1 MGLMSWLR
9 GVGGGDA
16 DRPGGGASE
25 PGSVPGSVAGSVTGF
40 GGGAGAGA
48 DRRAGRVDVDRLEPM
63 QRLVSGQRLTS
74 APAEFEASLTTR
86 QDTALGTPLG
96 HLVSP
101 DAPAGLVRGIGVA
114 EPAPLSPA
122 PSSPVAAQRSVDMP
136 LRGDARPSGRAGPP
150 AGSAGGAEARDQP
163 AVREA
168 GPAPVQRLY
177 GGEGPAMTS
186 AAEYGAGAG
195 GAEQW
200 PVRRLVGERTV
211 VPDARPAVPDPSPA
225 EARDAPTA
233 QGAGPVSGGPGLQR
247 AVTPP
252 AGDAGKR
259 TRRTPGL
266 GAPLPGLPPTAQR
279 RAATDGPAPGGPA
292 SSGAGAEGAGAEGI
306 AGTEGLGGAGGFA
319 GADEGAGGRDAV
331 APLLGEDPVAGVAFR
346 GPAASGGSGE
356 ADRSGDAGGVG
367 DAGGAVVDVPRGGG
381 AEGAGGVAGVAGA
394 GGVGG
399 SVQRTLSVTAF
410 PAAPG
415 PDPEPARRPVAPL
428 LGDRPLVPRNAD
440 VQRAVE
446 PGPGPAP
453 GPDDGSAVPPGGVP
467 VRWTG
472 ADEGGPPAGPGV
484 RLGPAPGPAGV
495 PSAPGP
501 LQRRA
506 VGAAG
511 GPPIPA
517 SVARSVGPGA
527 SGAGRGAAGP
537 PGPPPLWSGG
547 GAGAV
552 AVSAGVAQ
560 RMADG
565 SVVFA
570 GAPVSGTSRAVI
582 QRAAEPVEPVEP
594 VEEPPPPEPADEPP
608 PEPVPVTEPGGGE
621 QPGPAAAAGQGGG
634 GTPAVTD
641 ELVRALYP
649 PLSRLLKN
657 DLRLERERAGHLIN
671 TRH

>member
-9 GVGGGDA
+9 GVGGGGA

-25 PGSVPGSVAGSVTGF
+25 PGSAAGSVPGF
-40 GGGAGAGA
+40 GGGAGSGA
-48 DRRAGRVDVDRLEPM
+48 DGRAGRVDVDRLEPM
-63 QRLVSGQRLTS
+63 RRLVSGQRLTS

-114 EPAPLSPA
+114 EPAPSSPA

-150 AGSAGGAEARDQP
+150 AGSVGGAETRDQP
-163 AVREA
+163 VVREA
-168 GPAPVQRLY
+168 GTAPVQRLY

-195 GAEQW
+195 GAEEW

-211 VPDARPAVPDPSPA
+211 VPDARPAVPGPSPA

-233 QGAGPVSGGPGLQR
+233 QGAGPVSGGPGVQR

-279 RAATDGPAPGGPA
+279 RAATDGPASGGPA
-292 SSGAGAEGAGAEGI
+292 SGRTGAEGAGAGS
-306 AGTEGLGGAGGFA
+306 FA
-319 GADEGAGGRDAV
+319 GADAGAGGRDAV

-356 ADRSGDAGGVG
+356 ADGVG
-367 DAGGAVVDVPRGGG
+367 DAGGAVVDMPRGAG
-381 AEGAGGVAGVAGA
+381 AQGADGADGAGGDSGA

-399 SVQRTLSVTAF
+399 SVQRTVSVTAF
-410 PAAPG
+410 PAPPG

-428 LGDRPLVPRNAD
+428 LGDRPLVPRNTD

-472 ADEGGPPAGPGV
+472 AEEGGPPAGPGV
-484 RLGPAPGPAGV
+484 RLGPAPAGV
-495 PSAPGP
+495 PSVPGP

-511 GPPIPA
+511 GPPVPA

-527 SGAGRGAAGP
+527 AGAGRGAAGP
-537 PGPPPLWSGG
+537 PGPPPPWSGG

-570 GAPVSGTSRAVI
+570 GAPVSGTSRAVV
-582 QRAAEPVEPVEP
+582 QRAAEPVEP

-608 PEPVPVTEPGGGE
+608 PEPAPVTEPGGGE
-621 QPGPAAAAGQGGG
+621 QPAPETAAGQGGG
-634 GTPAVTD
+634 GAPAVTD
-641 ELVRALYP
+641 ELVRALYA

>member
-16 DRPGGGASE
+16 DRPGGGASG
-25 PGSVPGSVAGSVTGF
+25 PGSVPGF
-40 GGGAGAGA
+40 GGGAGSGA
-48 DRRAGRVDVDRLEPM
+48 DGRAGRVDVDRLEPM
-63 QRLVSGQRLTS
+63 RRLVSGQRLTS

-114 EPAPLSPA
+114 EPAPSSPA

-163 AVREA
+163 VVREA

-195 GAEQW
+195 GAEEW

-233 QGAGPVSGGPGLQR
+233 QGAGPVSGGPGVQR
-247 AVTPP
+247 TVTPP

-259 TRRTPGL
+259 TRRAPGL

-279 RAATDGPAPGGPA
+279 RAATDRPAPGGPA
-292 SSGAGAEGAGAEGI
+292 SSGAGAEGAGAEDF
-306 AGTEGLGGAGGFA
+306 AGAEGFGRAGSFA

-346 GPAASGGSGE
+346 ESAASGGSGE
-356 ADRSGDAGGVG
+356 ADGVG

-381 AEGAGGVAGVAGA
+381 AQGTDGASGDSGGAGT

-399 SVQRTLSVTAF
+399 SVQRTVSVTAF
-410 PAAPG
+410 PAPPG

-428 LGDRPLVPRNAD
+428 LGDRPLVPRNTD

-453 GPDDGSAVPPGGVP
+453 GPDDGSAVSPGGVP

-472 ADEGGPPAGPGV
+472 AEEGGPPAGPGV
-484 RLGPAPGPAGV
+484 RLGPASAGV
-495 PSAPGP
+495 PSVPGP

-511 GPPIPA
+511 GPPVPA

-527 SGAGRGAAGP
+527 AGTGRGAAGP
-537 PGPPPLWSGG
+537 PGPPWSGG

-570 GAPVSGTSRAVI
+570 GAPVSGTSRAVV
-582 QRAAEPVEPVEP
+582 QRAAEPVEPVE
-594 VEEPPPPEPADEPP
+594 EPPSPEPADEPP

-621 QPGPAAAAGQGGG
+621 QPVPEAAGGQGGG
-634 GTPAVTD
+634 GAPAVTD
-641 ELVRALYP
+641 ELVRALYA

>member
-16 DRPGGGASE
+16 DRPGSGASE
-25 PGSVPGSVAGSVTGF
+25 PGSVAGSVTGF
-40 GGGAGAGA
+40 CGGAGSGA
-48 DRRAGRVDVDRLEPM
+48 DGRAGRVDVDRLEPM
-63 QRLVSGQRLTS
+63 RRLVSGQRLTS

-114 EPAPLSPA
+114 EPAP
-122 PSSPVAAQRSVDMP
+122 SSPVAAQRSVDMP

-163 AVREA
+163 VVREA
-168 GPAPVQRLY
+168 GTAPVQRLY

-233 QGAGPVSGGPGLQR
+233 QGAGPVSGGPGVQR
-247 AVTPP
+247 TVTPP

-279 RAATDGPAPGGPA
+279 RAATDGPASGGPA
-292 SSGAGAEGAGAEGI
+292 SSGAGAEGFGRAGS
-306 AGTEGLGGAGGFA
+306 FA

-346 GPAASGGSGE
+346 GPAASGGPGE
-356 ADRSGDAGGVG
+356 ADGVG

-381 AEGAGGVAGVAGA
+381 VEGAGGAGGDSGGAGT

-399 SVQRTLSVTAF
+399 SVQRTVSVTAF

-428 LGDRPLVPRNAD
+428 LGDRPLVPRNTD

-472 ADEGGPPAGPGV
+472 AEEGGPPAGPGV
-484 RLGPAPGPAGV
+484 RLGPAPAGV

-506 VGAAG
+506 VGASG
-511 GPPIPA
+511 GPPVPA

-527 SGAGRGAAGP
+527 AGTGRGAAGP
-537 PGPPPLWSGG
+537 PGPPWSGG

-570 GAPVSGTSRAVI
+570 GAPVSGTSRAVV
-582 QRAAEPVEPVEP
+582 QRAAEPVEP
-594 VEEPPPPEPADEPP
+594 VEEPPPPEPAVEPP

-621 QPGPAAAAGQGGG
+621 QPTPEAAAAQGGG
-634 GTPAVTD
+634 GAPAVTD
-641 ELVRALYP
+641 ELVRALYA

>member
-25 PGSVPGSVAGSVTGF
+25 PGSAAGSVPGF
-40 GGGAGAGA
+40 GGGAGSGA
-48 DRRAGRVDVDRLEPM
+48 DGRAGRVDVDRLEPM
-63 QRLVSGQRLTS
+63 RRLVSGQRLTS

-114 EPAPLSPA
+114 EPAPSSPA

-163 AVREA
+163 VVREA
-168 GPAPVQRLY
+168 GTAPVQRLY

-195 GAEQW
+195 GAEEW

-211 VPDARPAVPDPSPA
+211 VPDARPPVPDPSPA

-233 QGAGPVSGGPGLQR
+233 QGAGPVSGGPGVQR

-252 AGDAGKR
+252 AGDAGNR

-279 RAATDGPAPGGPA
+279 RAATDGPASGGPA
-292 SSGAGAEGAGAEGI
+292 SGRTGAEGAGAEDF
-306 AGTEGLGGAGGFA
+306 AGTEGLGGAGSFA
-319 GADEGAGGRDAV
+319 GADAGAGGRDAV
-331 APLLGEDPVAGVAFR
+331 APLLREDPVAGVAFR

-356 ADRSGDAGGVG
+356 ADGVG
-367 DAGGAVVDVPRGGG
+367 DAGGAVVDMPRGAG
-381 AEGAGGVAGVAGA
+381 AQGADGADGASGDSGA
-394 GGVGG
+394 GGVGD
-399 SVQRTLSVTAF
+399 SVQRTVSVTAF
-410 PAAPG
+410 PAPPG

-428 LGDRPLVPRNAD
+428 LGDRPLVPRNTD

-472 ADEGGPPAGPGV
+472 AEEGGPPAGPGV
-484 RLGPAPGPAGV
+484 RLGPAPAGV
-495 PSAPGP
+495 PSVPGP

-511 GPPIPA
+511 GPPVPA

-527 SGAGRGAAGP
+527 AGAGRGAAGP
-537 PGPPPLWSGG
+537 PGPPPPWSGG

-570 GAPVSGTSRAVI
+570 GAPVSGTSRAVV
-582 QRAAEPVEPVEP
+582 QRAAEPVEP

-621 QPGPAAAAGQGGG
+621 QPAPGAAAGQGGG
-634 GTPAVTD
+634 GAPAVTD
-641 ELVRALYP
+641 ELVRALYA

>member
-9 GVGGGDA
+9 GVGGGEA

-63 QRLVSGQRLTS
+63 RRLVSGQRLTS

-114 EPAPLSPA
+114 EPAPSSPA

-163 AVREA
+163 VVREA

-211 VPDARPAVPDPSPA
+211 VPDTRPAVPDLTPA

-292 SSGAGAEGAGAEGI
+292 SRGAGAEGAGAEGI

-381 AEGAGGVAGVAGA
+381 AEGAGGDSGVAGA

-537 PGPPPLWSGG
+537 PGPPPPWSGG

-570 GAPVSGTSRAVI
+570 GAPVSGTSRAVV
-582 QRAAEPVEPVEP
+582 QRAAEPVEP

>member
-25 PGSVPGSVAGSVTGF
+25 PGSVPGF
-40 GGGAGAGA
+40 GGGAGSGA
-48 DRRAGRVDVDRLEPM
+48 DGRAGRVDVDRLEPM
-63 QRLVSGQRLTS
+63 RRLVSGQRLTS

-114 EPAPLSPA
+114 EPAPSSPA

-163 AVREA
+163 VVREA

-195 GAEQW
+195 GAEEW

-233 QGAGPVSGGPGLQR
+233 QGAGPVSGGPGVQR
-247 AVTPP
+247 TVTPP

-259 TRRTPGL
+259 TRRAPGL

-279 RAATDGPAPGGPA
+279 RAATDRPAPGGPA
-292 SSGAGAEGAGAEGI
+292 SSGAGAEGAGAEDF
-306 AGTEGLGGAGGFA
+306 AGAEGFGRAGSFA

-331 APLLGEDPVAGVAFR
+331 APPLGEDPVAGVAFR
-346 GPAASGGSGE
+346 ESAASGGSGE
-356 ADRSGDAGGVG
+356 ADGVG

-381 AEGAGGVAGVAGA
+381 AQGTDGASGDSGGAGT

-399 SVQRTLSVTAF
+399 SVQRTVSVTAF
-410 PAAPG
+410 PAPPG

-428 LGDRPLVPRNAD
+428 LGDRPLVPRNTD

-453 GPDDGSAVPPGGVP
+453 GPDDGSAVSPGGVP

-472 ADEGGPPAGPGV
+472 AEEGGPPAGPGV
-484 RLGPAPGPAGV
+484 RLGPASAGV
-495 PSAPGP
+495 PSVPGP

-511 GPPIPA
+511 GPPVPA

-527 SGAGRGAAGP
+527 AGTGRGAAGP
-537 PGPPPLWSGG
+537 PGPPWSGG

-570 GAPVSGTSRAVI
+570 GAPVSGTSRAVV
-582 QRAAEPVEPVEP
+582 QRAAEPVEPVE
-594 VEEPPPPEPADEPP
+594 EPPSPEPADEPP

-621 QPGPAAAAGQGGG
+621 QPVPEAAGGQGGG
-634 GTPAVTD
+634 GAPAVTD
-641 ELVRALYP
+641 ELVRALYA

>member
-25 PGSVPGSVAGSVTGF
+25 PGSAAGSVTGS

-48 DRRAGRVDVDRLEPM
+48 DGRAGRVDVDRLEPM
-63 QRLVSGQRLTS
+63 RRLVSGQRLTS

-86 QDTALGTPLG
+86 QDTVLGTPLG

-114 EPAPLSPA
+114 EPV

-163 AVREA
+163 LVREA
-168 GPAPVQRLY
+168 GTAPVQRLY

-195 GAEQW
+195 GAEEW

-233 QGAGPVSGGPGLQR
+233 QGAGPVSGGPGVQR

-252 AGDAGKR
+252 AGDAGQR

-292 SSGAGAEGAGAEGI
+292 PGGTRAEGAGAEDF
-306 AGTEGLGGAGGFA
+306 ASAEGFGGAGSLA

-346 GPAASGGSGE
+346 GPAASDGS
-356 ADRSGDAGGVG
+356 SDAGGVS

-381 AEGAGGVAGVAGA
+381 AEGASGVAGA

-399 SVQRTLSVTAF
+399 SVQRTVSVTAF
-410 PAAPG
+410 PVPPG

-472 ADEGGPPAGPGV
+472 AEEGGPPAGPGV
-484 RLGPAPGPAGV
+484 RLGPAPAGV

-511 GPPIPA
+511 GPPVPA

-527 SGAGRGAAGP
+527 AGAGRGAAP
-537 PGPPPLWSGG
+537 
-547 GAGAV
+547 
-552 AVSAGVAQ
+552 
-560 RMADG
+560 
-565 SVVFA
+565 
-570 GAPVSGTSRAVI
+570 
-582 QRAAEPVEPVEP
+582 
-594 VEEPPPPEPADEPP
+594 
-608 PEPVPVTEPGGGE
+608 
-621 QPGPAAAAGQGGG
+621 
-634 GTPAVTD
+634 
-641 ELVRALYP
+641 
-649 PLSRLLKN
+649 
-657 DLRLERERAGHLIN
+657 
-671 TRH
+671 

>member
-25 PGSVPGSVAGSVTGF
+25 PGSVPGF
-40 GGGAGAGA
+40 GGGAGSGA
-48 DRRAGRVDVDRLEPM
+48 DGRAGRVDVDRLEPM
-63 QRLVSGQRLTS
+63 RRLVSGQRLTS

-86 QDTALGTPLG
+86 QDTALGIPLG

-114 EPAPLSPA
+114 EPAPSSPA

-150 AGSAGGAEARDQP
+150 AGSVGGAETRDQTV
-163 AVREA
+163 VREA
-168 GPAPVQRLY
+168 GTAPVQRLY

-195 GAEQW
+195 GAEEW

-225 EARDAPTA
+225 EARDAPTG
-233 QGAGPVSGGPGLQR
+233 QGAGPVSGGPGVQR
-247 AVTPP
+247 AVVPP

-259 TRRTPGL
+259 TRRAPGL

-279 RAATDGPAPGGPA
+279 RAATDRPASGGPA

-306 AGTEGLGGAGGFA
+306 AGAEGFGRAGSFA

-346 GPAASGGSGE
+346 GPAASGGPGE
-356 ADRSGDAGGVG
+356 ADGVG

-381 AEGAGGVAGVAGA
+381 VEGADGAGGDSGVAGA

-399 SVQRTLSVTAF
+399 SVQRTVSVTAF
-410 PAAPG
+410 PAPPG

-472 ADEGGPPAGPGV
+472 AKEGGPPAGPGV
-484 RLGPAPGPAGV
+484 RLGPAPAGV

-511 GPPIPA
+511 GPPVPA

-527 SGAGRGAAGP
+527 AGAGRGAAGP
-537 PGPPPLWSGG
+537 PSPPPPWSGG

-570 GAPVSGTSRAVI
+570 GAPVSGTSRAVV
-582 QRAAEPVEPVEP
+582 QRAAEP

-621 QPGPAAAAGQGGG
+621 QPAPEAAGGQGGG
-634 GTPAVTD
+634 GAPAVTD
-641 ELVRALYP
+641 ELVRALYA

>member
-9 GVGGGDA
+9 GLGGGDA

-25 PGSVPGSVAGSVTGF
+25 PGSVAGSVPGF
-40 GGGAGAGA
+40 GGGVGSGA
-48 DRRAGRVDVDRLEPM
+48 DGRAGRVDVDRLEPM

-114 EPAPLSPA
+114 EPAP
-122 PSSPVAAQRSVDMP
+122 SSPVAAQRSVDMP
-136 LRGDARPSGRAGPP
+136 LRGDAGASGRAGPP
-150 AGSAGGAEARDQP
+150 TGSAGGAETRDQP
-163 AVREA
+163 GVREA
-168 GPAPVQRLY
+168 GTAPVQRLY
-177 GGEGPAMTS
+177 GDEGPAMTS

-233 QGAGPVSGGPGLQR
+233 QGAGPVSGGPGVQR
-247 AVTPP
+247 TVVPP

-279 RAATDGPAPGGPA
+279 RAATDRPAPGGPA

-306 AGTEGLGGAGGFA
+306 AGAEGFGRAGGFA
-319 GADEGAGGRDAV
+319 GADEGLGGRDAV

-356 ADRSGDAGGVG
+356 ADGVG

-381 AEGAGGVAGVAGA
+381 AEGADGASGDSGGAGA

-399 SVQRTLSVTAF
+399 SVQRTVSVTAF
-410 PAAPG
+410 PAPPG

-453 GPDDGSAVPPGGVP
+453 GPDDGSAVSPGGVP

-472 ADEGGPPAGPGV
+472 AEEGGPPAGPGV
-484 RLGPAPGPAGV
+484 RLGPASAGV
-495 PSAPGP
+495 PSVPGP

-511 GPPIPA
+511 GPPVPA

-527 SGAGRGAAGP
+527 AGAGRGAAGP
-537 PGPPPLWSGG
+537 PGPPPPWSGG

-560 RMADG
+560 RMVDG

-570 GAPVSGTSRAVI
+570 GAPVSGTSRAVV
-582 QRAAEPVEPVEP
+582 QRAAEPVEP

-621 QPGPAAAAGQGGG
+621 QPVPEAAAGQGGG
-634 GTPAVTD
+634 GAPAVTD
-641 ELVRALYP
+641 ELVRALYA